1 MTVTQL
7 LGRGKLGRTRTSSS
21 SRGFFLESGINRH
34 QRGLR
39 TAACSSTEDLGVAG
53 ASSSQQRE
61 TRVPPVSHQG
71 RGSLRAVKSQEES
84 ISEQSHSKNTS
95 LLPEI
100 SFRRP

>member
-1 MTVTQL
+1 MAVTQL
-7 LGRGKLGRTRTSSS
+7 LGCGELGRTRTSSS

-61 TRVPPVSHQG
+61 TRVPARESPGAWLSTCYN
-71 RGSLRAVKSQEES
+71 KS
-84 ISEQSHSKNTS
+84 
-95 LLPEI
+95 
-100 SFRRP
+100 RRIYQ

>member
-7 LGRGKLGRTRTSSS
+7 LGCGELGRTRTSSS

-39 TAACSSTEDLGVAG
+39 TAACSSAEDPGVAG

-61 TRVPPVSHQG
+61 TRVPARESPGVWLSTCCN
-71 RGSLRAVKSQEES
+71 KS
-84 ISEQSHSKNTS
+84 
-95 LLPEI
+95 
-100 SFRRP
+100 RRIYQ

>member
-39 TAACSSTEDLGVAG
+39 RAACSSTEDPGVAG
-53 ASSSQQRE
+53 AFSSQQRE
-61 TRVPPVSHQG
+61 TRVPARESPGAWLSTCCN
-71 RGSLRAVKSQEES
+71 KS
-84 ISEQSHSKNTS
+84 
-95 LLPEI
+95 
-100 SFRRP
+100 RRIYQ